1 MESDFTMLTFER
13 AVQLFQEW
21 GFRVEKG
28 PEQDEVTLILE
39 GSGYRSY
46 YVYEMTHLPKIAAV
60 ALMVR
65 QHKDTTEERQFPSR
79 RRPTD
84 GPYGAAQR
92 VLS

>member
-46 YVYEMTHLPKIAAV
+46 YVYEMTHLPQIAAV

-65 QHKDTTEERQFPSR
+65 QNKDAIKEKQFPSR

-84 GPYGAAQR
+84 GPYAAAQR
-92 VLS
+92 MLN